1 MEKFT
6 KIEESKRFIPD
17 PSILKKYASFIIPL
31 YLTGELKCDEK
42 YIDEWLDLYKS
53 QNKWKNVNMVT
64 DLELIAIKNIFDDPT
79 TINGFNQLKQD
90 VKNKCTK
97 LQNFLKNYLDLLT
110 YDVSSYENETFF
122 MRP

>member
-97 LQNFLKNYLDLLT
+97 LQNFLKNYLQIKAD
-110 YDVSSYENETFF
+110 FK
-122 MRP
+122 